1 MTIQQ
6 LIDWFNSNP
15 YLVLIYFTVILAL
28 AIISVLIVTINNVN
42 VIKYVMSAIIYGVTV
57 PGILAV
63 TLILY
68 SLFIIKVNLLNVSFI
83 SYFVPII
90 FTIATLF
97 VLNRK
102 VKMSTIPGF
111 SRLSAL
117 MIFILIT
124 FGIIFVLQR
133 TYFGVLFIGG
143 FSQLLIVFVIVFIVL
158 KIAWSKL
165 TK

>member
-15 YLVLIYFTVILAL
+15 YLVLIYFSVILGLAL
-28 AIISVLIVTINNVN
+28 ISVLMVTVNNVN
-42 VIKYVMSAIIYGVTV
+42 VIKYVMSSIVYAVTV

-68 SLFIIKVNLLNVSFI
+68 SLFIIRVNLLNVSFI
-83 SYFVPII
+83 SYFVPVI
-90 FTIATLF
+90 FTILTLF

-102 VKMSTIPGF
+102 VNMSTIPGF

-117 MIFILIT
+117 MIFILIA
-124 FGIIFVLQR
+124 FGIVFVLQR
-133 TYFGVLFIGG
+133 THFGVLFIGG
-143 FSQLLIVFVIVFIVL
+143 FSQLLIVFIIVLIVL
-158 KIAWSKL
+158 KIAWSKF